1 MKESQDNK
9 GEVNSLWESDTLAKK
24 MQEICGVRLVSH
36 VPLVYI
42 HFLWV
47 ETQCSS

>member
-1 MKESQDNK
+1 MKELQYNK
-9 GEVNSLWESDTLAKK
+9 GEVDSLWESDTLAKK
-24 MQEICGVRLVSH
+24 KMQQICGVRLVSH

-47 ETQCSS
+47 ESQC